1 MKFKTRS
8 VRNMSLRYPSE
19 ELTTSALP
27 ASLIRNYDF
36 GVHVAHFA
44 FYDQHSKDD
53 ETHLLIFTHF

>member
-53 ETHLLIFTHF
+53 ETIC